1 MKKAFWFSSLI
12 AVFAALSFATPPKD
26 ILTVDLTCQEPP
38 TVTGGYE
45 RDITKLQDSDLP
57 EQIKAL
63 EVGDTIFFNSPDGV
77 FTGKCTV
84 AYRDINLVEVRAGYF
99 QPRNNGYNEIWRF
112 TTDQDQMLGQVDY
125 TYLNHEYA
133 ILYNDKTKTLTALEP
148 NTKNFTCGGCDGPI
162 DDIIARDGV
171 QQIMSKVE
179 AEQYYTND
187 WQCDEYVTQNY
198 MIVYTKEAME
208 EAKSR
213 GGINNVLAQG
223 IVLGTLVLSNS
234 HVRSCF
240 NLVHSQLVDYYN
252 PVGEICNSS
261 LALSSLCNSRNGL
274 EQIEQLR
281 ARYGAD
287 MCSIAVLMPTY
298 TGLAYVSGGVSGSE
312 SSANN
317 CMDVNF
323 VNTTGWIH
331 EDGHNMGGQHYDET
345 GTSGGGLF
353 GHSHGCHNTPPGA
366 PMEYGSIMARSNGI
380 FNYYSS
386 TNIFYDG
393 VPISTTLKCQVALT
407 WEKTRRYAA
416 RYRSVPYHAAGDM
429 LLHES
434 FNYPIGSGLM
444 FKEGGCGFAS
454 PWYACLSNIFYIQDR
469 DLGDDSA
476 MHEGGSLRI
485 CNEGNE
491 TATTRR
497 FINWMNY
504 SPASL
509 TALAGHDIWLSVW
522 ADMDESS
529 ESYGYG
535 GFRFGGSYECFSFYR
550 DGEVNVFDFGTDY
563 KHTFGTPAHYLA
575 RCTITTNDTG
585 YAYTD
590 VYLWVNPDMTSE
602 PVESDAVF
610 HKYGYSY
617 WGSNFSSIYIYAPS
631 GFKATFDE
639 FCLGYTFDSVK
650 NRAVPYGF
658 VSMNGDDKIKLR
670 WRNTTKGS
678 VTLWRNTEEDLAT
691 AEKLREGDNTFQA
704 YDDSEATPGQT
715 YYYWLTGDFPTPEP
729 RKAVRGIPDVSA
741 ECNGEYTIGQGQAA
755 HLSAEG
761 SKGYMPVVRWIVGHD
776 MTLFSTNFYY
786 YDYKDDQIYWPG
798 DYNVEVRVTDRAFR
812 TVICTNTTMLHVTN
826 AYPHVRIWSEAAT
839 QMVNLPQV
847 FTAAPT
853 DPGIHDSL
861 DVRWDFG
868 DGSGFSDWTNYYFAR
883 HTFEASGTYT
893 VKCQVRDN
901 YGAWT
906 ETTMPY
912 VIDGSEARPVVPA
925 TLTLENGRSGVL
937 LLSNLGSVPCD
948 FVIRS
953 TFDSLKLTPGRG
965 TLNPTATGSVPVAV
979 QIDPLKTG
987 GMEKNFAI
995 KVAIDGTEYDV
1006 TIKAPAITDQVVEP
1020 NGPYVAY
1027 RGSKVTLDGTGTMG
1041 GYRYRWLIDGEAVS
1055 DPSASLMETITA
1067 SYGVGEHTVT
1077 LNLEKGTG
1085 VVLASTNTTLTIKDN
1100 IPGLYLEE
1108 AAVVGLTVTYEP
1120 RVVPDDR
1127 EGLQVR
1133 YNWDNGAGWTLWQD
1147 IAPIEHTFE
1156 KDRPYYV
1163 QCQVKDESGNMN
1175 STALYYDG
1183 NQPLTVNAAFPDNTR
1198 DLTVNSGK
1206 PVTIKTSSVLG
1217 KRVLWRQ
1224 DPFNPVRNILSASE
1238 GSEVICSTKVP
1249 GVYYIA
1255 CYTANDEVVS
1265 APQILKLTVLKG
1277 EPAPP
1282 ENYVISGVVTTNT
1295 YFGSGYLGGALVR
1308 AVGDGFA
1315 FAVSNK
1321 ADGTFVFDAVPAGK
1335 VYLSL
1340 SHDEYCGKVAEVML
1354 TNSAKCVVFETEATD
1369 KHGFVYASVAD
1380 DNSNFP
1386 LIDAEAQIANFK
1398 SSVTAT
1404 GRTTAFT
1411 LPYGDYVMTLRYE
1424 DRGQYVTNVTASTGT
1439 PTVPVRMAGYCPY
1452 VSGFLYGTG
1461 CEIVTNAQIQ
1471 VVNSKTQNIVQRY
1484 NMSGLPFFDIYLG
1497 IDQTA
1502 VLRIKPVNY
1511 DNQNYTV
1518 TTEGSFYK
1526 DFVLT
1531 PEPASLALII
1541 LALAVFARRNR

>member
-1 MKKAFWFSSLI
+1 MKKALWFSSLL
-12 AVFAALSFATPPKD
+12 AVFAAISFATPPKD

-38 TVTGGYE
+38 TITGGYE

-57 EQIKAL
+57 QQIEAL

-112 TTDQDQMLGQVDY
+112 TSDQDQMLGQVDY

-133 ILYNDKTKTLTALEP
+133 ILYNDKTKKLTALEP

-240 NLVHSQLVDYYN
+240 NLVHSQLVDYPN

-386 TNIFYDG
+386 TNIYYDG
-393 VPISTTLKCQVALT
+393 VPISTNLKCQVALT

-454 PWYACLSNIFYIQDR
+454 PWYSCLSNIFYIQDR

-497 FINWMNY
+497 FINWMKY

-509 TALAGHDIWLSVW
+509 TTLAGHDIWLSVW

-550 DGEVNVFDFGTDY
+550 DGEVNVFDFGTGY
-563 KHTFGTPAHYLA
+563 KHQFGTPAHYLA

-590 VYLWVNPDMTSE
+590 VYMWVNPDMSSE

-658 VSMNGDDKIKLR
+658 VSMNGDDKIRLR
-670 WRNTTKGS
+670 WRNTTKGN
-678 VTLWRNTEEDLAT
+678 VTLWRNTAEDLAT
-691 AEKLREGDNTFQA
+691 AEKLREGDSTFQA
-704 YDDSEATPGQT
+704 YDDSAATPGQT

-741 ECNGEYTIGQGQAA
+741 ECNGEYTIGQGQPA

-761 SKGYMPVVRWIVGHD
+761 SKGYMPTVRWIVGHD

-798 DYNVEVRVTDRAFR
+798 DYNVEMRVTDRAFR
-812 TVICTNTTMLHVTN
+812 TVICTNYTVLHVTN
-826 AYPHVRIWSEAAT
+826 AYPHVAIWSEAET
-839 QMVNLPQV
+839 RMVNLPQI
-847 FTAAPT
+847 FSAAPT
-853 DPGIHDSL
+853 DPGIHDAL
-861 DVRWDFG
+861 DIRWNFG
-868 DGSGFSDWTNYYFAR
+868 DGTGYSDWTNFYFAS
-883 HTFEASGTYT
+883 HTFTSAGTFN
-893 VKCQVRDN
+893 VACQVRDN
-901 YGAWT
+901 YGAVT
-906 ETTMPY
+906 ETVIEH
-912 VIDGSEARPVVPA
+912 VIDGAEARPHVPD
-925 TLTLENGRSGVL
+925 TVTLENGRSAVL
-937 LLSNLGSVPCD
+937 LLTNPGSVSCD
-948 FVIRS
+948 FS
-953 TFDSLKLTPGRG
+953 TVNIFESLTISPSSGTINPGADG
-965 TLNPTATGSVPVAV
+965 CVPVIV
-979 QIDPLKTG
+979 EVNPLKTG
-987 GMEKNFAI
+987 GLEKNYNI
-995 KVAIDGTEYDV
+995 SVIVDSVTNNVLVKVP
-1006 TIKAPAITDQVVEP
+1006 KVETP
-1020 NGPYVAY
+1020 HVNINGPYAAEQGFPVY
-1027 RGSKVTLDGTGTMG
+1027 LDGSGTMG
-1041 GYRYRWLIDGEAVS
+1041 GYKYRWLLDGLEISGPS
-1055 DPSASLMETITA
+1055 DSFM
-1067 SYGVGEHTVT
+1067 GEFLADVTPGEYTLT
-1077 LNLEKGTG
+1077 LNVEKANG
-1085 VVLASTNTTLTIKDN
+1085 VVLSSSETNLFVRDTY
-1100 IPGLYLEE
+1100 PAVYLEAENRGNGTVVYTPYVVQPVGDE
-1108 AAVVGLTVTYEP
+1108 A
-1120 RVVPDDR
+1120 
-1127 EGLQVR
+1127 QVR
-1133 YNWDNGAGWTLWQD
+1133 FNWDNDSGWTVWQD
-1147 IAPIEHTFE
+1147 VDSVSHTFPG
-1156 KDRPYYV
+1156 DRTYYV
-1163 QCQVKDESGNMN
+1163 QCQVRDSAGNIN
-1175 STALYYDG
+1175 GTAILFDPANTLEVKASFADSQKEY
-1183 NQPLTVNAAFPDNTR
+1183 TVAA
-1198 DLTVNSGK
+1198 GK
-1206 PVTIKTSSVLG
+1206 EVVMKADFFLG
-1217 KRVLWRQ
+1217 KKVIWRKL
-1224 DPFNPVRNILSASE
+1224 PGFGGPVALSGSE
-1238 GSEVICSTKVP
+1238 GTEVTCRPQYAGT
-1249 GVYYIA
+1249 YYFA
-1255 CYTANDEVVS
+1255 AYAANDTVVS
-1265 APQILKLTVLKG
+1265 APQILKLNVTKDDSAQNTTFAIGGVL
-1277 EPAPP
+1277 
-1282 ENYVISGVVTTNT
+1282 TTNT
-1295 YFGSGYLGGALVR
+1295 FFGNGFLGDALVR
-1308 AVGDGFA
+1308 AVGEDFA
-1315 FAVSNK
+1315 FAVSNTT
-1321 ADGTFVFDAVPAGK
+1321 DGIFVFDAVPAGK
-1335 VYLSL
+1335 VYLSVYKDGYEGRAL
-1340 SHDEYCGKVAEVML
+1340 EVDL
-1354 TNSAKCVVFETEATD
+1354 TDGSKSVVIPCEANES
-1369 KHGFVYASVAD
+1369 KGFVYAKVSD
-1380 DNSNFP
+1380 SSSFFP
-1386 LIDAEAQIANFK
+1386 VVGAEARVANTFA
-1398 SSVTAT
+1398 SVTEQ
-1404 GRTTAFT
+1404 GRTTALT
-1411 LPYGDYVMTLRYE
+1411 LQYGEHILTV
-1424 DRGQYVTNVTASTGT
+1424 RGEGRKQYVTNIVVSTGT
-1439 PTVPVRMAGYCPY
+1439 PTYPVYLDGYSPY
-1452 VSGFLYGTG
+1452 IMGFLYGTG
-1461 CEIVTNAQIQ
+1461 NEIVTNAQIQ
-1471 VVNSKTQNIVQRY
+1471 VVSEKTQNIVQRY
-1484 NMSGLPFFDIYLG
+1484 NMSGLPFYTIHLG
-1497 IDQTA
+1497 PQQRTS
-1502 VLRIKPVNY
+1502 LRVRPVNY
-1511 DNQNYTV
+1511 DNQNYSFTP
-1518 TTEGSFYK
+1518 EGSCYK

-1531 PEPASLALII
+1531 PEPSLVALLI
-1541 LALAVFARRNR
+1541 LAALFAKRRNS